1 MNTIRGFLIAVIL
14 IAGLATAYFGSQ
26 YIDFATYSTAFIC
39 GMALLS
45 LSITYLRKEDDNF

>member
-1 MNTIRGFLIAVIL
+1 MTIRGFLIAVIL

-26 YIDFATYSTAFIC
+26 CIVFATYSAAFIC

-45 LSITYLRKEDDNF
+45 LSITYLRKHDDNF